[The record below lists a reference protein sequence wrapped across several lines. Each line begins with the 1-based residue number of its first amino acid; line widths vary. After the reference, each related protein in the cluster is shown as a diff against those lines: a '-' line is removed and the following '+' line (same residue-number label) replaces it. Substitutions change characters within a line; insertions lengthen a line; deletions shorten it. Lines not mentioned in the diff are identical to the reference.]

1 VRAVVCNNFGPV
13 ESLVIEERPRPAIGP
28 GQVLVEVHAAGVNFT
43 DVLVAEGRSQLKR
56 ELPLTPGTEAA
67 GRVLA
72 VGAGVTR
79 VRAGDR
85 VFGTK
90 THGTY
95 AEEVV
100 FAADEVDVI
109 PDAMDIRDAA
119 TFYIASMNARYG
131 LELRAKLRAGENLL
145 VLGAGGGVGLAAIQ
159 TGKALG
165 AYVVAAASSDEKLS
179 LAKAA
184 GADGLVRYDRGPL
197 DLAAQKAFAAELI
210 AHARSFES
218 GGQSIGKI
226 SSVQEGAGYHVILDG
241 VGGTYSEPALR
252 TLAWQGRF
260 LSIGFAAGMAKIP
273 LGPLLFKNAD
283 IMGLQPSSDEH
294 RLPGRNP
301 EGMKVLYR
309 WYLEGKVR
317 PHISNEFPLER
328 AAAALRMVQDRKAT
342 GRIVLTTS
350 RAQT

>member
-1 VRAVVCNNFGPV
+1 M
-13 ESLVIEERPRPAIGP
+13 
-28 GQVLVEVHAAGVNFT
+28 EVHAIGVNFT

-56 ELPLTPGTEAA
+56 NLPLTPGIEAA
-67 GRVLA
+67 GIVLA
-72 VGAGVTR
+72 IGPGVTK
-79 VRAGDR
+79 VRPGERA
-85 VFGTK
+85 FGTK

-95 AEEVV
+95 AEEVI
-100 FAADEVDVI
+100 FAEDEVAGI
-109 PDAMDIRDAA
+109 PDAMNMPDAA

-131 LELRAKLRAGENLL
+131 LELRAKLSAGENLL

-159 TGKALG
+159 TGKTLG

-184 GADGLVRYDRGPL
+184 GADALVRYDRGPL
-197 DLAAQKAFAAELI
+197 DLAGQKAFAADLV
-210 AHARSFES
+210 AQARKFETS
-218 GGQSIGKI
+218 AQSIGKI

-241 VGGTYSEPALR
+241 IGGTYSEPALR
-252 TLAWQGRF
+252 VLAWQGRF
-260 LSIGFAAGMAKIP
+260 LCIGFAAGMAKIP

-301 EGMKVLYR
+301 EGMKVLYQ

-317 PHISNEFPLER
+317 PHISDVFPLEH
-328 AAAALRMVQDRKAT
+328 AAKALRLVQDRRAT

-350 RAQT
+350 RASS